1 MPNESP
7 RLAQTKFYLLITAL
21 IVLSADVFGI
31 YQDVFA
37 KSAPSA
43 PSTKALYAPCYPYP
57 PDMIYP
63 IRIGLATRVPSCHFA
78 LWANGAAFVG
88 TTPIC
93 TLQPNVVY
101 TVTPG
106 RLTEYA
112 TGKVTVLPTDQRINI
127 AASDYRVWAANR
139 WYRGSLE
146 LAFVGNKVTVIN
158 LLDLENYLRG
168 VVPSEMPSSWHL
180 EALKSQAVAARSYAA
195 VHMGDSSK
203 WHSEGFDLVPD
214 VRDQAY
220 KGLGAEARSTNI
232 AVDMTRAL
240 VLKDANKVKAGFY
253 RATVGDAEENLN
265 MRHKVVADSVLEGLT
280 GVTGI
285 VGCTV
290 KQWDGHQ
297 NAVSV
302 QVMGKK
308 KTREVSGFE
317 LARRLGLST
326 AGILDISPAGSDW
339 QFTYRGPG
347 NGSRGLSQHGAN
359 TLAQHGWTFTQ
370 ILAQYYQDNNGN
382 LNFDWLDKYKVIRA
396 NYAYAKHQAALKKA
410 SAEKEEDDEDR
421 AKE

>member
-1 MPNESP
+1 MPNGSP
-7 RLAQTKFYLLITAL
+7 RLAQTKLYLLITAL

-37 KSAPSA
+37 KSAPVTA
-43 PSTKALYAPCYPYP
+43 QPKLYAPCYPYP
-57 PDMIYP
+57 PDMVYP

-78 LWANGAAFVG
+78 LWANGAAFAG

-93 TLQPNVVY
+93 MLKPNVIY

-112 TGKVTVLPTDQRINI
+112 TGKVTPLPTDQRISI
-127 AASDYRVWAANR
+127 AASDYRAWAANR
-139 WYRGSLE
+139 WWRGSLE

-158 LLDLENYLRG
+158 LLDLENDLRG
-168 VVPSEMPSSWHL
+168 VVPSEMPSSWHI

-195 VHMGDSSK
+195 VHMGDNSK
-203 WHSEGFDLVPD
+203 WRSEGFDLVPD

-220 KGLGAEARSTNI
+220 KGLAAEARSTNI
-232 AVDMTRAL
+232 AVDSTRAL

-265 MRHKVVADSVLEGLT
+265 MRHKVVADATLESLT
-280 GVTGI
+280 GVAGI

-290 KQWDGHQ
+290 KQWDGKQ
-297 NAVSV
+297 NALSI

-308 KTREVSGFE
+308 KTREVSGYA
-317 LARRLGLST
+317 LAQRLGLST
-326 AGILDISPAGSDW
+326 AGILDVSPSGNDW
-339 QFTYRGPG
+339 LFTYRGPG

-359 TLAQHGWTFTQ
+359 TLAQHGWNFLQ
-370 ILAQYYQDNNGN
+370 ILGQYYQDSTGN
-382 LNFDWLDKYKVIRA
+382 LAIDYLDKYKVIRA
-396 NYAYAKHQAALKKA
+396 NYVYAKRQAALRKA
-410 SAEKEEDDEDR
+410 SAEQEDEDEK

>member
-1 MPNESP
+1 MPNGSP
-7 RLAQTKFYLLITAL
+7 HLAQSKLYLFITAL

-37 KSAPSA
+37 KTAPVTA
-43 PSTKALYAPCYPYP
+43 QPKVTYAPCYPYP
-57 PDMIYP
+57 PDMVYP

-78 LWANGAAFVG
+78 LWANGAAFAG
-88 TTPIC
+88 TTAIC
-93 TLQPNVVY
+93 MLKPNVIY

-112 TGKVTVLPTDQRINI
+112 TGKVTPLPTDQRINI

-146 LAFVGNKVTVIN
+146 LAFVGNNVTVIN

-195 VHMGDSSK
+195 VHMGDNSK

-220 KGLGAEARSTNI
+220 KGLAAEARSTNI
-232 AVDMTRAL
+232 AVDSTRAL
-240 VLKDANKVKAGFY
+240 VLKDANKLKAGFY

-265 MRHKVVADSVLEGLT
+265 MRHKVVADASLESLT

-297 NAVSV
+297 NALSI

-308 KTREVSGFE
+308 KTREVSGIA
-317 LARRLGLST
+317 LAQRLGLST
-326 AGILDISPAGSDW
+326 AGILDVSPSGNDW
-339 QFTYRGPG
+339 LFTYRGPG

-359 TLAQHGWTFTQ
+359 TLAQHGWNFLQ
-370 ILAQYYQDNNGN
+370 ILGQYYQDNNGN
-382 LNFDWLDKYKVIRA
+382 LAIDYLDKYKVIRA
-396 NYAYAKHQAALKKA
+396 QYAYFKHKAALRKA
-410 SAEKEEDDEDR
+410 SAEQEDEDEKTT
-421 AKE
+421 KE

>member
-1 MPNESP
+1 MPNGTHY
-7 RLAQTKFYLLITAL
+7 LAQTRFYLLITAL
-21 IVLSADVFGI
+21 IVLSVDVFGI

-37 KSAPSA
+37 KSTAATAPPIVS
-43 PSTKALYAPCYPYP
+43 YVPCYPYP
-57 PDMIYP
+57 PDMVYP

-78 LWANGAAFVG
+78 LWDNGAAFVG

-93 TLQPNVVY
+93 TLKPNVIY

-112 TGKVTVLPTDQRINI
+112 TGKVTPLPLDQRINI
-127 AASDYRVWAANR
+127 ASSDYRVWAANR

-158 LLDLENYLRG
+158 LLDLENYLKG
-168 VVPSEMPSSWHL
+168 VVPSEMPASWHI

-195 VHMGDSSK
+195 VHMGPSSK
-203 WHSEGFDLVPD
+203 WRSEGFDLVPD

-220 KGLGAEARSTNI
+220 KGLAAEARSTNI
-232 AVDMTRAL
+232 AVDSTRAL

-265 MRHKVVADSVLEGLT
+265 MRHKVVADPVLESLT

-290 KQWDGHQ
+290 KQWDVKQ
-297 NAVSV
+297 NALSI

-308 KTREVSGFE
+308 KTREVSGIE

-326 AGILDISPAGSDW
+326 AGILDVSPSGDDW
-339 QFTYRGPG
+339 LFTYRGPG

-359 TLAQHGWTFTQ
+359 TLAQHGWNFLQ
-370 ILAQYYQDNNGN
+370 ILGQFYQENDGK
-382 LNFDWLDKYKVIRA
+382 LGIDYLDKYKVIRA
-396 NYAYAKHQAALKKA
+396 HYVYARRQAALRKA
-410 SAEKEEDDEDR
+410 NAEQEDEDDKT
-421 AKE
+421 KE

>member
-1 MPNESP
+1 M
-7 RLAQTKFYLLITAL
+7 AQTKLYLLITAL
-21 IVLSADVFGI
+21 IVLAVDVFGI

-37 KSAPSA
+37 KGSTLSASNPVA
-43 PSTKALYAPCYPYP
+43 YAPCYPYP

-88 TTPIC
+88 RNAIC
-93 TLQPNVVY
+93 TLQPNTIY

-106 RLTEYA
+106 KLTEYA
-112 TGKVTVLPTDQRINI
+112 TGKVTPLPLDQRINI

-139 WYRGSLE
+139 WWRGSLE

-180 EALKSQAVAARSYAA
+180 EALKSQAVAARSYAY
-195 VHMGDSSK
+195 VHMGEASK
-203 WHSEGFDLVPD
+203 WRSEGFDLVPD

-220 KGLGAEARSTNI
+220 KGLAAEARSTNI
-232 AVDMTRAL
+232 AVDQTRAL

-265 MRHKVVADSVLEGLT
+265 MRHKVVPDAQLENLT
-280 GVTGI
+280 GVKGI

-290 KQWDGHQ
+290 KQFDSRQ
-297 NAVSV
+297 NALSV

-308 KTREVSGFE
+308 NTREVSGIA
-317 LARRLGLST
+317 LAHSLGLST
-326 AGILDISPAGSDW
+326 AGILDIAPQGDNW
-339 QFTYRGPG
+339 LFTYRGPG

-382 LNFDWLDKYKVIRA
+382 LNFDYLDKYKVLRA
-396 NYAYAKHQAALKKA
+396 NYVNAKRQAALRKA
-410 SAEKEEDDEDR
+410 SAEKEEDDDN
-421 AKE
+421 KE

>member
-1 MPNESP
+1 MPKGFSH
-7 RLAQTKFYLLITAL
+7 LAQTRLYLLITAL
-21 IVLSADVFGI
+21 IVLSVDVFGI

-37 KSAPSA
+37 KGTPSA
-43 PSTKALYAPCYPYP
+43 ASQPKALYAPCYPYP

-63 IRIGLATRVPSCHFA
+63 IRIGLATRVPSIHFA
-78 LWANGAAFVG
+78 LWAQGAAFVG
-88 TTPIC
+88 NTVIC
-93 TLQPNVVY
+93 TLKPNVVY
-101 TVTPG
+101 TVTAG

-112 TGKVTVLPTDQRINI
+112 TGQVVPLPTDQRINI

-146 LAFVGNKVTVIN
+146 LAFVGSKVTAIN

-168 VVPSEMPSSWHL
+168 VVPSEMPSSWAL
-180 EALKSQAVAARSYAA
+180 EALKAQAVAARSYAA

-220 KGLGAEARSTNI
+220 KGLAAEARSTNM
-232 AVDMTRAL
+232 AVDQTRAL

-265 MRHKVVADSVLEGLT
+265 MRHKVVADSVLESLT

-290 KQWDGHQ
+290 KQFDNHQ
-297 NAVSV
+297 NALSV

-308 KTREVSGFE
+308 KTREVYGID
-317 LARRLGLST
+317 LAHKLGLST
-326 AGILDISPAGSDW
+326 AGILDIQPNGSNW
-339 QFTYRGPG
+339 MFTYRGPG

-359 TLAQHGWTFTQ
+359 TLAQHGWTFLQ
-370 ILAQYYQDNNGN
+370 ILGQYYQDNNGN
-382 LNFDWLDKYKVIRA
+382 LNFDYLDKYKVIRA
-396 NYAYAKHQAALKKA
+396 NYVYAKRQAALKKA
-410 SAEKEEDDEDR
+410 SAEQEEDDEK